1 MNPEGMADDRS
12 AVSAPAQARDD
23 SVRGEQRLE
32 GVTRVGLRGWWR
44 GALPAW
50 DTTRQVFLRPQ
61 ARDDIRAFEYQ
72 KAIL

>member
-32 GVTRVGLRGWWR
+32 TDPPARSARGWVVNLSAGPLEIAR
-44 GALPAW
+44 GIRTAGVREFLEAN
-50 DTTRQVFLRPQ
+50 RLRP
-61 ARDDIRAFEYQ
+61 RS
-72 KAIL
+72 